1 MTSSSGMTP
10 AGLVSDYT
18 SGVDRDALAGL
29 RERPS
34 QIFDIIESE
43 TFPALFQTLG
53 GLEWGLAWTQ
63 KEEAGR

>member
-18 SGVDRDALAGL
+18 SGVDRDALAGSG
-29 RERPS
+29 RDQAKS
-34 QIFDIIESE
+34 STSSSSE

-53 GLEWGLAWTQ
+53 GLERGLAWTQ

>member
-18 SGVDRDALAGL
+18 SGVDRDTLAGL

-43 TFPALFQTLG
+43 TFPGLLQTLG
-53 GLEWGLAWTQ
+53 GLETGLGLDL
-63 KEEAGR
+63 KEEVDR